1 MTKDK
6 AIHVKCTVPYMN
18 ITVVDTL
25 NNRLFIHTLMFLM
38 DDVNAS

>member
-6 AIHVKCTVPYMN
+6 ALPVKYTVPYMN
-18 ITVVDTL
+18 VTVVDTL

-38 DDVNAS
+38 AK